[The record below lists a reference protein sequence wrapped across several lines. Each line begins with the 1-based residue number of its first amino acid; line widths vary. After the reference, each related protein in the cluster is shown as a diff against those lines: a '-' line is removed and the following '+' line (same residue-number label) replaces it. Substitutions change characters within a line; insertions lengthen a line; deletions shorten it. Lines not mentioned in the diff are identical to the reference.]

1 MKPELRERI
10 IAYNKAKQEKE
21 DMAHDLSDILKRL
34 YKVYDL
40 LKPLIPDEVKAI
52 FKKYGYDKE

>member
-34 YKVYDL
+34 FKIYDL

-52 FKKYGYDKE
+52 FKKYGYDK

>member
-1 MKPELRERI
+1 MKPELKAKI
-10 IAYNKAKQEKE
+10 LAYNKSVKEKE

>member
-21 DMAHDLSDILKRL
+21 GMAHDLSDILKRL

>member
-34 YKVYDL
+34 FKIYDL